1 MQRGGEVSLDGAGLE
16 QAFVDHREDL
26 VRFLGR
32 RLRCLFTARDIA
44 QDVYFRTRRVE
55 RDTKVENPRALLFEI
70 AANLAVDHQRV
81 EARRSELLQEAHDLL
96 WSEEQEVSPER
107 RLLAQDELERIHAAL
122 ERIPERS
129 RRIFYLNR
137 YEGLT
142 QKEIA
147 AALGISRTNVEKHMR
162 RALRCISEAKSAL
175 DDEVAR
181 ADGSR
186 VGAEEG

>member
-1 MQRGGEVSLDGAGLE
+1 MARDTDPSSQRGGEVSLDGAGLE

-55 RDTKVENPRALLFEI
+55 PDTKVENPRALLFEI

-96 WSEEQEVSPER
+96 WSEEQEVSPEC
-107 RLLAQDELERIHAAL
+107 IYAAL

-129 RRIFYLNR
+129 RTIFYLNR
-137 YEGLT
+137 FEGLT

-147 AALGISRTNVEKHMR
+147 ERIGISRTNVEKHMR
-162 RALRCISEAKSAL
+162 RALRCIAEAKSAI
-175 DDEVAR
+175 
-181 ADGSR
+181 DGEAKI
-186 VGAEEG
+186 VGEEG